1 MGGGVLTRNE
11 FERFVEEY
19 AENGERIYEFQLAE
33 ISLNKEKPFVID
45 FSHLFSF
52 DPDLAQSLEEKSGSI
67 IKAFTDVVKS
77 KLRLRGTI
85 GYHAGIRFFN
95 FPQTTLL
102 RTIHYDHIG
111 KLLQV
116 EGIVVKA
123 NLTEQRMTETTFF
136 CLECGDEVE
145 KKQTGQFTIYPKTS
159 ECPFKGCTTSGF
171 GINAKKTKFVK
182 HQKISIQELPD
193 KVPSGR
199 LPRTF
204 KLILEEN
211 LTDVAKPGERI
222 EAIGIIE
229 ARQSKKHDPNPTM
242 SLRMKVN
249 HIEKNEDI
257 NQDVNLTESDIAAL
271 TEKAKDRDHLKNVAQ
286 SIAPRLH
293 GLAVEKQALSLQQ
306 CEGNTLVIQGEHVRG
321 QMHILLAGDPGQGK
335 SELMN
340 FMASVHP
347 RGIKVTGKGATAAGL
362 TAAVVKDEETGEWT
376 LMAGAMV
383 LADKGLVCAD
393 EFEKMRNED
402 RSAMHPAMAQ
412 QKIPI
417 NKAGINVELNTRCS
431 VLAACNPKLGQ
442 WNDHAT
448 LTGNIKLPIPL
459 ISRFDLIFVM
469 KNDRTIMEEMARVDH
484 VLEIRSNPEGI
495 DPPFNHEELRKLF
508 AYARTLKPKLTTS
521 VMAELRKFY
530 EEMAKAAMVANDIM
544 ITLRQLEGL
553 IRLTEASAKL
563 HLREATTIQDARNA
577 IRILNES
584 LLQSGIDPATGNVD
598 IGMLTTGIPKS
609 VREKLIRLVK
619 VVRELTEASILGD
632 FVSGDILT
640 SWLED
645 KWNIDKD
652 EIAKLLRVAQDEGVI
667 FQPKVGQWRTT

>member
-1 MGGGVLTRNE
+1 MTRNE
-11 FERFVEEY
+11 FVKFIEEY
-19 AENGERIYEFQLAE
+19 TENGERIYELQVAE
-33 ISLNKEKPFVID
+33 TSLNKEKPFVID

-52 DPDLAQSLEEKSGSI
+52 DPDLAQSLEEKSESI
-67 IKAFTDVVKS
+67 IKAFVDVVRS
-77 KLRLRGTI
+77 KLRMRGTI

-95 FPQTTLL
+95 FPQTTPL

-111 KLLQV
+111 KLLQI

-123 NLTEQRMTETTFF
+123 NLTEQRMIETTFF
-136 CLECGDEVE
+136 CLECGETVS

-159 ECPFKGCTTSGF
+159 ECPIQGCTTTGF
-171 GINAKKTKFVK
+171 GIDAKSTEFVK
-182 HQKISIQELPD
+182 HQNISIQELPD

-204 KLILEEN
+204 KLVLEES

-229 ARQSKKHDPNPTM
+229 AAQSKKNDPNPTM

-257 NQDVNLTESDIAAL
+257 NQDITLTEGDIVTL
-271 TEKAKDRDHLKNVAQ
+271 REKAKSLDHLKNVAS

-293 GLAVEKQALSLQQ
+293 GLETEKQALALQQ

-321 QMHILLAGDPGQGK
+321 QSHILLAGDPGQGK
-335 SELMN
+335 SKLVS
-340 FMASVHP
+340 FMASTHP

-362 TAAVVKDEETGEWT
+362 TAAVVRDEETGEWT

-393 EFEKMRNED
+393 EFEKMRSED
-402 RSAMHPAMAQ
+402 RAAMHPAMSDQ
-412 QKIPI
+412 RIPI

-448 LTGNIKLPIPL
+448 LTGNIKLPITL

-469 KNDRTIMEEMARVDH
+469 KNDRTIAEEMARVDH
-484 VLEIRSNPEGI
+484 VLDIRSNPEGI

-563 HLREATTIQDARNA
+563 HLREETTIRDARNA

-584 LLQSGIDPATGNVD
+584 LLQSGVDPATGNIDV
-598 IGMLTTGIPKS
+598 GMLTTGIPKS
-609 VREKLIRLVK
+609 VREKLIRLVD
-619 VVRELTEASILGD
+619 VVRELTKSSITGD
-632 FVSGDILT
+632 YVAGEVLT
-640 SWLED
+640 DWLESH
-645 KWNIDKD
+645 WVIDKN
-652 EIAKLLRVAQDEGVI
+652 EIVKLLQTARQEGVVMC
-667 FQPKVGQWRTT
+667 PKPGCWRVT

>member
-1 MGGGVLTRNE
+1 MTRNE
-11 FERFVEEY
+11 FQRFIEEY
-19 AENGERIYEFQLAE
+19 SEDGERVYEAKLSE
-33 ISLNKEKPFVID
+33 ISLDKTKPFVID

-52 DPDLAQSLEEKSGSI
+52 DPDLAESLERDSRSI
-67 IKAFTDVVKS
+67 VGAFTDVVKS
-77 KLRLRGTI
+77 KLRMRGTM
-85 GYHAGIRFFN
+85 GYTGGIRFFN
-95 FPQTTLL
+95 FVNTTPL
-102 RTIHYDHIG
+102 RSIHYNHIG
-111 KLLQV
+111 KLLQI

-123 NLTEQRMTETTFF
+123 NLTEQRMTKTTFS
-136 CLECGDEVE
+136 CLACRESIVLD
-145 KKQTGQFTIYPKTS
+145 QISQFTIYPKSS
-159 ECPFKGCTTSGF
+159 ECPTKGCAAPGFDIDEEHTSF
-171 GINAKKTKFVK
+171 IKQ
-182 HQKISIQELPD
+182 QKISIQELPD

-204 KLILEEN
+204 KLV
-211 LTDVAKPGERI
+211 LTESLADVAKPGERI
-222 EAIGIIE
+222 EAIGIIR
-229 ARQSKKHDPNPTM
+229 AIQNKKHDQNPAM
-242 SLRMKVN
+242 SLMMVVN

-257 NQDVNLTESDIAAL
+257 NQDITLTEGDVAEL
-271 TEKAKDRDHLKNVAQ
+271 TRKAKSLDHLKNVAE

-293 GLAVEKQALSLQQ
+293 GLSTEKQALALQQ

-321 QMHILLAGDPGQGK
+321 QFHILLAGDPGQGK
-335 SELMN
+335 SQLMD
-340 FMASVHP
+340 FMSTIHP

-362 TAAVVKDEETGEWT
+362 TAAVVKDEETGDWT

-442 WNDHAT
+442 WNDRAT

-469 KNDRTIMEEMARVDH
+469 KNDRTISEEMARVDH
-484 VLEIRSNPEGI
+484 VLDIRSNPEGI
-495 DPPFNHEELRKLF
+495 EPPFSHEELRKLF
-508 AYARTLKPKLTTS
+508 AYARTLKPKLTEP

-563 HLREATTIQDARNA
+563 HLREETTIRDARNA

-584 LLQSGIDPATGNVD
+584 LIQSGVDPATGNVD
-598 IGMLTTGIPKS
+598 IGMITTGIPKS
-609 VREKLIRLVK
+609 VREKLRRLVD
-619 VVRELTEASILGD
+619 VVRELTKASIGGD
-632 FVSGDILT
+632 FVTGEVLT
-640 SWLED
+640 DWLEQH
-645 KWNIDKD
+645 WLIDKT
-652 EIAKLLRVAQDEGVI
+652 EIAKLLEIAREEGVI
-667 FQPKVGQWRTT
+667 ICPKIGCWRAT